1 MGVALFGGSFNP
13 FHNGHLSI
21 AKDLVDHLDL
31 HELKILPSG
40 QPPHKLR
47 NLASNKH
54 RFKMIELGI
63 KNHLNSISLE
73 AFELNNKAISY
84 TINTL
89 KHFRQKLGASKTLIF
104 CLGED
109 SFQLIDTWLD
119 WERLTEYCHLVVISR
134 KGFNI
139 DLNCKIKIW
148 LQQHQCNEIKNLHN
162 KLFGN
167 IYFCKLAQIDISS
180 SEIRNNIAKKI
191 SIKELVSTEVQEY
204 IVKNSLYKDAT

>member
-1 MGVALFGGSFNP
+1 MGIALFGGSFNP
-13 FHNGHLSI
+13 FHNGHLSV
-21 AKDLVDHLDL
+21 ANDLVDHLDL

-40 QPPHKLR
+40 QPPHKPC

-54 RFKMIELGI
+54 RLKIIELGI

-73 AFELNNKAISY
+73 EFELNNNATSY

-148 LQQHQCNEIKNLHN
+148 LQQHQCSEIKNLHD
-162 KLFGN
+162 KPFGN

-180 SEIRNNIAKKI
+180 SEIRNNIAKEI
-191 SIKELVSTEVQEY
+191 SIKGLVPTKVQEY
-204 IVKNSLYKDAT
+204 IVTNSLYKDAT

>member
-1 MGVALFGGSFNP
+1 
-13 FHNGHLSI
+13 HLSV

-40 QPPHKLR
+40 QPPHKPC

-54 RFKMIELGI
+54 RLKMIELGI

-73 AFELNNKAISY
+73 EFELNNNATSY

-139 DLNCKIKIW
+139 DLNCNIKIW
-148 LQQHQCNEIKNLHN
+148 SQQHQCSEIKNLHN
-162 KLFGN
+162 KPFGN

-191 SIKELVSTEVQEY
+191 SIKGLVPTEVQEY

>member
-1 MGVALFGGSFNP
+1 MGIVLFGGSFNP
-13 FHNGHLSI
+13 FHNGHLSV
-21 AKDLVDHLDL
+21 AEDLVDHLDL

-40 QPPHKLR
+40 QPPHKTCD
-47 NLASNKH
+47 LASNKH
-54 RFKMIELGI
+54 RLKMIELGI

-73 AFELNNKAISY
+73 EFELNNKTISY

-148 LQQHQCNEIKNLHN
+148 LQQHQCSEIKNLHN
-162 KLFGN
+162 KPCGN
-167 IYFCKLAQIDISS
+167 IYFCTLAQIDISS

-191 SIKELVSTEVQEY
+191 SIKGLVPAEVQEY
-204 IVKNSLYKDAT
+204 IVKNNLYEDAT

>member
-1 MGVALFGGSFNP
+1 MGIALFGGSFNP
-13 FHNGHLSI
+13 FHNGHLSV
-21 AKDLVDHLDL
+21 AKDLIDHLDL

-40 QPPHKLR
+40 QPPHKSY
-47 NLASNKH
+47 NLASSKH
-54 RFKMIELGI
+54 RLKMIELGI

-73 AFELNNKAISY
+73 EFELNNNAASY

-89 KHFRQKLGASKTLIF
+89 KYFRQKLGASKTLIF

-139 DLNCKIKIW
+139 DLNCNIKIW
-148 LQQHQCNEIKNLHN
+148 LQQHQCSEIKNLHN
-162 KLFGN
+162 KPFGN
-167 IYFCKLAQIDISS
+167 IYFCTLAQIDISS

-191 SIKELVSTEVQEY
+191 SIKGLVPTEVQEY

>member
-1 MGVALFGGSFNP
+1 MGIALFGGSFNP
-13 FHNGHLSI
+13 FHNGHLSV
-21 AKDLVDHLDL
+21 AKDLINHLDL

-40 QPPHKLR
+40 QPPHKFY

-54 RFKMIELGI
+54 RLKMIELGI
-63 KNHLNSISLE
+63 KNHLVSMSLE
-73 AFELNNKAISY
+73 EFELNSKATSY

-139 DLNCKIKIW
+139 DLNCNIKICS
-148 LQQHQCNEIKNLHN
+148 QQHQCSEIKNLYN
-162 KLFGN
+162 KPSGN

-191 SIKELVSTEVQEY
+191 SIKELVPTEVQEY
-204 IVKNSLYKDAT
+204 IVKNSLYKEAT

>member
-1 MGVALFGGSFNP
+1 MGLALFGGSFNP
-13 FHNGHLSI
+13 FHNGHLSV
-21 AKDLVDHLDL
+21 ANDLVNHLDL

-40 QPPHKLR
+40 QPPHKPC
-47 NLASNKH
+47 NVASNKH
-54 RFKMIELGI
+54 RLKMIELGI
-63 KNHLNSISLE
+63 KNHLNLISLE
-73 AFELNNKAISY
+73 EFELNNKAISY

-119 WERLTEYCHLVVISR
+119 WERLTEYCHLVVVSR

-139 DLNCKIKIW
+139 DLNRNIKIW

-162 KLFGN
+162 KPFGN

-180 SEIRNNIAKKI
+180 SKIRNNIAKKT
-191 SIKELVSTEVQEY
+191 SIKGLVPTEVQEY

>member
-1 MGVALFGGSFNP
+1 MGIALFGGSFNP
-13 FHNGHLSI
+13 FHNGHLSV
-21 AKDLVDHLDL
+21 AKDLVDYLDL

-40 QPPHKLR
+40 QPPHKPC
-47 NLASNKH
+47 NLAPNEH
-54 RFKMIELGI
+54 RLKMIELGI
-63 KNHLNSISLE
+63 KNHSNSISLE
-73 AFELNNKAISY
+73 EFELNNKAISY

-89 KHFRQKLGASKTLIF
+89 KHFRQKLGASKTMIF

-148 LQQHQCNEIKNLHN
+148 LQQHQCSEIKNLNN
-162 KLFGN
+162 KPFGN

-191 SIKELVSTEVQEY
+191 SIKGLVPTEVQEY

>member
-1 MGVALFGGSFNP
+1 MGIALFGGSFNP
-13 FHNGHLSI
+13 FHNGHLSV

-40 QPPHKLR
+40 QPPHKPC

-54 RFKMIELGI
+54 RLKMIELGI

-73 AFELNNKAISY
+73 EFELNNNATSY

-139 DLNCKIKIW
+139 DLNCNIKIW
-148 LQQHQCNEIKNLHN
+148 SQQHQCSEIKNLY
-162 KLFGN
+162 L
-167 IYFCKLAQIDISS
+167 
-180 SEIRNNIAKKI
+180 
-191 SIKELVSTEVQEY
+191 
-204 IVKNSLYKDAT
+204 SLIHI

>member
-54 RFKMIELGI
+54 RLKMIELGI

-73 AFELNNKAISY
+73 EFELNNKTFQAKI
-84 TINTL
+84 
-89 KHFRQKLGASKTLIF
+89 G
-104 CLGED
+104 
-109 SFQLIDTWLD
+109 SFQDYDILSRRGLISTYRYLV
-119 WERLTEYCHLVVISR
+119 RL
-134 KGFNI
+134 G
-139 DLNCKIKIW
+139 KI
-148 LQQHQCNEIKNLHN
+148 N
-162 KLFGN
+162 
-167 IYFCKLAQIDISS
+167 
-180 SEIRNNIAKKI
+180 
-191 SIKELVSTEVQEY
+191 
-204 IVKNSLYKDAT
+204 

>member
-1 MGVALFGGSFNP
+1 MGIALFGGSFNP
-13 FHNGHLSI
+13 FHNGHLSV
-21 AKDLVDHLDL
+21 ANDLVDHLDL

-40 QPPHKLR
+40 QPPHKPC
-47 NLASNKH
+47 NVASNKH
-54 RFKMIELGI
+54 RLKMIELGI
-63 KNHLNSISLE
+63 KHQLNSISLE
-73 AFELNNKAISY
+73 EFELNNKAISY

-119 WERLTEYCHLVVISR
+119 WERLTEYCHLVVVSR

-139 DLNCKIKIW
+139 DLNRNIKIW

-162 KLFGN
+162 KPFGN

-180 SEIRNNIAKKI
+180 SKIRNNIAKKT
-191 SIKELVSTEVQEY
+191 SIKGLVPTEVQEY

>member
-1 MGVALFGGSFNP
+1 MGIALFGGSFNP
-13 FHNGHLSI
+13 FHNGHLSV

-40 QPPHKLR
+40 QPPHKPG

-54 RFKMIELGI
+54 RLKMIELGI

-73 AFELNNKAISY
+73 EFELNKNATSY

-139 DLNCKIKIW
+139 DLNCNIKIW
-148 LQQHQCNEIKNLHN
+148 SQQRQCSEIKNLHN
-162 KLFGN
+162 KPFGN

-191 SIKELVSTEVQEY
+191 SIKGLVPTEVQEY